1 MTALRHPH
9 ASPARARKRGDGADP
24 LSGGVGAVRCGTRSF
39 QRIPVRTAWAA
50 CPTPAMLVRDRR
62 DVLFEDKEFAGLYP
76 KDRRPGWP
84 GC

>member
-1 MTALRHPH
+1 M
-9 ASPARARKRGDGADP
+9 
-24 LSGGVGAVRCGTRSF
+24 RCGTRSF

-50 CPTPAMLVRDRR
+50 CPTPAMLVRDRL